1 MSSAQKRSFLYILK
15 GKTVY
20 TVVGRRMM
28 IMDNKAFFDLVYGVC
43 MLSTK
48 YEDKINGCIINT
60 CVQVANEPARL
71 AISCINGNLTPELI
85 KKSGIFTL
93 SVLDSTVTF
102 DVFKRFGL
110 QSGRD
115 VDKFEGIDHLLDE
128 QGLPYLA
135 EHADAM
141 FSCKV
146 VSSQDLGSHT
156 LFIGEVLDAK
166 VLSPEP
172 PVTYGEY
179 HSRIKPKPQTVEQKK
194 IKGWKCS
201 ICGYE
206 YEGETLPEDFMC
218 PWCSHP
224 ASDFEPIYD

>member
-1 MSSAQKRSFLYILK
+1 MFIMDERSFYYRRVVIRPRMSQASAERQITEQTRNRRPMVQTNRHTRDRVGIA
-15 GKTVY
+15 GKEQT
-20 TVVGRRMM
+20 
-28 IMDNKAFFDLVYGVC
+28 
-43 MLSTK
+43 S
-48 YEDKINGCIINT
+48 
-60 CVQVANEPARL
+60 ARQL

-224 ASDFEPIYD
+224 ASDFEPIYE